1 LPPETSRWPRRKEET
16 LEKREHAVFEALWQE
31 GYHAK
36 VEREEREK
44 ELKKERCDQAKKTL
58 ETQLYLKQVK
68 EQEACEIEQL
78 EREEM
83 KKHWA
88 AQEEE
93 QAEQVVRE
101 KILAREERKTMD
113 EFAMVQRQMKDEE
126 EAKAKMQD
134 KQFVL
139 SVLAREKALAEQEE
153 LEKQKARQ
161 KAIEFTEALKLEMA
175 KKAESEERL
184 IQMQHEEAERQWQ
197 KRYTQWEKEE
207 IARRKLMEEV
217 YTDRAEQVRLKE
229 DVRGHVKK
237 EIMDDRQRID
247 NEVGRLEEIE
257 KERASTEAL
266 VRQRH
271 QEELFREMD
280 YHQVQRHRQLQA
292 HAIEQRQA
300 MIAEEK
306 YQRAMDA
313 EKAKAIDITTEIM
326 NVREKA
332 KAKTLA
338 PWEK

>member
-1 LPPETSRWPRRKEET
+1 
-16 LEKREHAVFEALWQE
+16 
-31 GYHAK
+31 
-36 VEREEREK
+36 
-44 ELKKERCDQAKKTL
+44 
-58 ETQLYLKQVK
+58 
-68 EQEACEIEQL
+68 
-78 EREEM
+78 
-83 KKHWA
+83 
-88 AQEEE
+88 
-93 QAEQVVRE
+93 
-101 KILAREERKTMD
+101 
-113 EFAMVQRQMKDEE
+113 
-126 EAKAKMQD
+126 
-134 KQFVL
+134 
-139 SVLAREKALAEQEE
+139 
-153 LEKQKARQ
+153 
-161 KAIEFTEALKLEMA
+161 
-175 KKAESEERL
+175 
-184 IQMQHEEAERQWQ
+184 MQHEEAERQWQ